1 MIDYAKKALV
11 LTDNADL
18 LDLAF
23 EWSRLQFFSA
33 YCPDKCDFDRMETV
47 KETVFYILQ
56 DEILG
61 SVFRE
66 CEKIVRAYYARVSR
80 LRYRISDLLEM
91 GDCIFVTLTF
101 TDDVL
106 SNTSESTRR
115 KYVTRFLA
123 SISCHY
129 VANIDFGV
137 ENGRE
142 HYHAVVVRSA
152 DIDCSLWK
160 YGAIN
165 FRRIHNKNKT
175 ALAKYIAKLT
185 NHAIK
190 ETTRRNHVIY
200 SRSRWSDD
208 NGEVWDTLTLDDA
221 IALFSV

>member
-11 LTDNADL
+11 LSENADL
-18 LDLAF
+18 LELAF
-23 EWSRLQFFSA
+23 EMSRLQFFSA
-33 YCPDKCDFDRMETV
+33 YCPDKCDCERLETV
-47 KETVFYILQ
+47 KSTVFSILH
-56 DEILG
+56 DKILG
-61 SVFRE
+61 PVYRE
-66 CEKIVRAYYARVSR
+66 CEKIVRAFYARVSR
-80 LRYRISDLLEM
+80 LRCRISDLLEI

-101 TDDVL
+101 TDDVF
-106 SNTSESTRR
+106 SNTNVTTRR
-115 KYVTRFLA
+115 KYVTLFL
-123 SISCHY
+123 SSVSCHY
-129 VANIDFGV
+129 VANIDFGA

-142 HYHAVVVRSA
+142 HYHAIVVRSA

>member
-1 MIDYAKKALV
+1 MIDYAKKSQV
-11 LTDNADL
+11 LTENADL

-23 EWSRLQFFSA
+23 DWSRLQFFSA
-33 YCPDKCDFDRMETV
+33 YCPDNCDFERMETV
-47 KETVFYILQ
+47 KKTVFSVLQ
-56 DEILG
+56 DSAL
-61 SVFRE
+61 SAVFRE
-66 CEKIVRAYYARVSR
+66 CEKIVRAFYARVAR
-80 LRYRISDLLEM
+80 LRSRISDLLDI

-101 TDDVL
+101 REDVL
-106 SNTSESTRR
+106 LNTSESSRR
-115 KYVTRFLA
+115 KYVTNFLS
-123 SISCHY
+123 SISGHY
-129 VANIDFGV
+129 VANIDYGE

-142 HYHAVVVRSA
+142 HYHAVVLRSA

-190 ETTRRNHVIY
+190 ETTRRNHAIY
-200 SRSRWSDD
+200 SRTRWTDST
-208 NGEVWDTLTLDDA
+208 GETWNTLTLDDA